1 MLPIDL
7 VERATIDVDE
17 HPARLTK
24 LHLNSGCDTMCH
36 MRAKATVRDLH
47 LKTSEI
53 LRRVSDGD
61 TFVIEKHGTPIAEIG
76 PVAQKETARM
86 PDREKLLRSLPRVKI
101 DSGAI
106 LEQDRI

>member
-1 MLPIDL
+1 
-7 VERATIDVDE
+7 
-17 HPARLTK
+17 
-24 LHLNSGCDTMCH
+24 MCR
-36 MRAKATVRDLH
+36 MKAKATVRDLH

-61 TFVIEKHGTPIAEIG
+61 TFVIEKHGTPITEIR
-76 PVAQKETARM
+76 PLVQKEPARM
-86 PDREKLLRSLPRVKI
+86 PDREKLLRRLLRVKI

>member
-1 MLPIDL
+1 MSRLP
-7 VERATIDVDE
+7 E
-17 HPARLTK
+17 
-24 LHLNSGCDTMCH
+24 LHRDPSCDTLCH
-36 MRAKATVRDLH
+36 MRAKVSVRDLH

-61 TFVIEKHGTPIAEIG
+61 TFVIEKHGTPIAEIR
-76 PVAQKETARM
+76 PLAQKETARM